1 MTNPVHNCPV
11 CQGPLQPVK
20 MRCSSCELTL
30 EGHLPISRLALLS
43 NDHQQ
48 FIEAFLL
55 ARGNIK
61 EVEKELGISYPTV
74 RKRLDEVIGAL
85 GHISPAQQR
94 QQHEILDAMERGE
107 LDPQEGLALI
117 KALRKP
123 Q

>member
-1 MTNPVHNCPV
+1 
-11 CQGPLQPVK
+11 